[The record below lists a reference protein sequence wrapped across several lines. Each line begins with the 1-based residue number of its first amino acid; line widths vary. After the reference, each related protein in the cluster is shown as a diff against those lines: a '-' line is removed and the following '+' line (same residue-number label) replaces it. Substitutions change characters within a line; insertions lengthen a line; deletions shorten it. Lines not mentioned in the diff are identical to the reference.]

1 MNRVRANDPNPRR
14 PGARPA
20 VLVLLAATALGCAST
35 TRFVSTW
42 QEPTAQAGALAGK
55 KVAVFTISDN
65 QAMRRV
71 TESVMAREITE
82 RGAQG
87 VAGNTLMS
95 AEETRDQAAA
105 AAKLRQGGFGAV
117 VTMRGVGTRERTN
130 YNPGTLW
137 IDPGYQSWGGYW
149 TASWAHVYT
158 PGYMAMEMTVMIE
171 TLIYDLETGQLLWA
185 GRSDTTDPSSVEQ
198 MIEQLASELDG
209 ELAKSGLLR

>member
-1 MNRVRANDPNPRR
+1 MNRVRTNDPNARR
-14 PGARPA
+14 PWARPA
-20 VLVLLAATALGCAST
+20 AIVLLAATTVGCAS

-42 QEPTAQAGALAGK
+42 TEPTAPAGALAGK
-55 KVAVFTISDN
+55 KVAVFTISEN
-65 QAMRRV
+65 EAMRRV

-105 AAKLRQGGFGAV
+105 AAKLREGGFGAV
-117 VTMRGVGTRERTN
+117 VTMRGVGTREQTN

-149 TASWAHVYT
+149 TSSWAHVYT

-171 TLIYDLETGQLLWA
+171 TLIYDLESGKLLWA

-198 MIEQLASELDG
+198 MIEQLAAELDG
-209 ELAKSGLLR
+209 ELAKTGLLR